1 MFRFA
6 TKGKQRAVVTR
17 AKNRTLRGR
26 GAEAGTRAQG
36 SISQKNK
43 ISATLLLCVS

>member
-17 AKNRTLRGR
+17 ERTSRG
-26 GAEAGTRAQG
+26 GAEAGTRVQG
-36 SISQKNK
+36 SMSQKK
-43 ISATLLLCVS
+43 KSLLLCPSA